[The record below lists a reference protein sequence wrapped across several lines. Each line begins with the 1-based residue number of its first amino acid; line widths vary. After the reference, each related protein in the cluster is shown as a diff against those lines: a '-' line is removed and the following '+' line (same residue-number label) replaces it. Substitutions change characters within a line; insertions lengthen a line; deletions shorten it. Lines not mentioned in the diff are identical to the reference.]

1 MDLKNQSLII
11 RSAKAGKHNFTPI
24 ANSLIQDSNLSLAA
38 KGLIIYIL
46 SLPENWTILKDV
58 IRTKLG
64 LKVTKFETIWK
75 ECKDK
80 GYIVSHKIKN
90 EKNQFTGWY
99 HEVSDIQIVRHSEN
113 LTFGKAVYIENKQ
126 LTKETVQEIKEDI
139 KKLDHIDQL
148 KDNMSITELFN
159 SNPDLFSK
167 EFLLNY
173 INNSE

>member
-1 MDLKNQSLII
+1 MENLKNQSLII
-11 RSAKAGKHNFTPI
+11 RSAKAGKNNFTPI
-24 ANSLIQDSNLSLAA
+24 ANSLIQDTELSLSA

-58 IRTKLG
+58 IRKKLN
-64 LKVTKFETIWK
+64 LKITKFETIWK

-99 HEVSDIQIVRHSEN
+99 HEVSDIQIVRYSEN
-113 LTFGKAVYIENKQ
+113 LTFGKAGYIENKE
-126 LTKETVQEIKEDI
+126 LTKETLEENKED
-139 KKLDHIDQL
+139 KKITSIADQ
-148 KDNMSITELFN
+148 NNTITELFN
-159 SNPDLFSK
+159 SNPDLFTK

-173 INNSE
+173 ISNNS